1 MTMNSHVLVIIPTFN
16 RAHFLPDAISSVLDQ
31 DYPHKKILIIDD
43 GSSDDTKALCED
55 YIEQYG
61 EIISY
66 QYQQNSGVSSA
77 RNRGLNGIGEEITHV
92 CFLDSDDRLLP
103 GKFSREIALLDK
115 QPDADFTYSDA
126 VVYDELSGIEEC
138 QAVAGA
144 GRPDTFVLQHFLT
157 NASKPAAILY
167 RANILKNQRFREDLH
182 YSEDVEFLQ
191 RIASEHKGIYCAEP
205 GCWVRW
211 HQHSQSRNLIE
222 ILKAVLQL
230 KLDVIR
236 EKPDFYLAN
245 KSAIDQL
252 IQKTRKLLAAQL
264 LLARRWDEVPVY
276 TGNLFS
282 RAQAKLKFSGYQ
294 RLRLQLNLWLNKR
307 HLKHH

>member
-1 MTMNSHVLVIIPTFN
+1 MTINSCVLVIIPTFN
-16 RAHFLPDAISSVLDQ
+16 RAHFLPDAISSVLEQ
-31 DYPHKKILIIDD
+31 DHPDKRILIIDD
-43 GSSDDTKALCED
+43 GSSDGTKTLCED
-55 YIEQYG
+55 YIKQYG

-66 QYQQNSGVSSA
+66 QFQQNSGVSSA
-77 RNRGLNGIGEEITHV
+77 RNRGLNAIGEEIAYV

-115 QPDADFTYSDA
+115 QQDAGFTYSDA
-126 VVYDELSGIEEC
+126 VVYDELSGIEER
-138 QAVAGA
+138 QVVAGA
-144 GRPDTFVLQHFLT
+144 GQPDTFVLQHFLT
-157 NASKPAAILY
+157 NASKPSAILY
-167 RANILKNQRFREDLH
+167 RATALKDKRFREDLH

-191 RIASEHKGIYCAEP
+191 RVASGSKGIYSTEP

-211 HQHSQSRNLIE
+211 HEHSQSRNLIE

-230 KLDVIR
+230 KLDVIH

-245 KSAIDQL
+245 KSAIDKL
-252 IQKTRKLLAAQL
+252 INKTRKLLATQL
-264 LLARRWDEVPVY
+264 LLAGRWNEVSIY
-276 TGNLFS
+276 SDSLFS

-307 HLKHH
+307 HLRHH